1 MTTQPLPNE
10 PAKTESQRVAFCIT
24 ELDPGGAERA
34 LFETVTRLDRDQ
46 WEPKVF
52 CLGGETPLAER
63 FRNAAIEV
71 VCYDASPSRLIST
84 VFRLRFDLKRF
95 RPAVLSTSLF
105 HANFVGRLA
114 ACGTG
119 IPVIAGH
126 RVAERHAQ
134 WHLVLERLTS
144 RLVRHHV
151 SVSESV
157 RSFLIEQRI
166 ATESNSSVI
175 YNGVDV
181 ERFSAAEP
189 VEYDAPGPVVL
200 FVGRL
205 TPQKGIETLFAAW
218 RTVAS
223 ENPDARLVIA
233 GSGPLEPRVHEETES
248 ASVDFIGF
256 QEDIAGWYARADVVV
271 LPSRWEG
278 LPNVLLES
286 LAAGTPC
293 VVANVEGVTEVF
305 GDDLATV
312 VDPCDRETLS
322 ARLISVLSDL
332 STASDRTI
340 STQTSITKRFTWKQ
354 TASRTAEVLR
364 IAVADNIDS

>member
-10 PAKTESQRVAFCIT
+10 RAKTESKRVAFCIT

-46 WEPKVF
+46 WVPKVF

-63 FRNAAIEV
+63 FRDAGIDV
-71 VCYDASPSRLIST
+71 VCYDATPSRLIGT
-84 VFRLRFDLKRF
+84 IYCLRSDLKKF

-134 WHLVLERLTS
+134 WHLVLDRLTS

-151 SVSESV
+151 AVSESV

-166 ATESNSSVI
+166 ATASNSSVI

-218 RTVAS
+218 STVVGEITDS
-223 ENPDARLVIA
+223 RLVIA
-233 GSGPLEPRVHEETES
+233 GSGPLEPRVREETES
-248 ASVDFIGF
+248 ANVDFIGF

-271 LPSRWEG
+271 LPSQWEG

-312 VDPCDRETLS
+312 VDPCDDETLA
-322 ARLISVLSDL
+322 ARLISVISDL
-332 STASDRTI
+332 ATASNRAR
-340 STQTSITKRFTWKQ
+340 STQTSIAKRFTWKQ
-354 TASRTAEVLR
+354 TSSQTAKVLCFA
-364 IAVADNIDS
+364 IAHNIDS